1 MRRKI
6 ALTVLGLATA
16 ASFAPLHSASAVCG
30 PDLSSV
36 GGPSCPN
43 LCPGI
48 VVRVVNDALGRPFLA
63 CFA

>member
-6 ALTVLGLATA
+6 ALAGIGLAAA
-16 ASFAPLHSASAVCG
+16 ASFAPLQSASAVCW

-43 LCPGI
+43 LCHAPASI
-48 VVRVVNDALGRPFLA
+48 INRLGVIDVQCLA
-63 CFA
+63 